1 MAQTGEA
8 IGRVDGVV
16 LFVPFGL
23 PGDHAEVMITE
34 RKRTFARGR
43 LVRLLQASAQRV
55 APLCPHFT
63 SCGGCEWQHIPYD
76 QQLRLKENNVR
87 TQLTRIGKLTDPTVL
102 ACLPSPTPYGYR
114 NHARLQRTATGAVGY
129 RAARSHEIVPITT
142 CPILEPQLAAALQQL
157 TLADQPQDQAE
168 IELRVPTPLLIGDY
182 TYTIAP
188 DAFFQVNT
196 AVAVQLVATVLQ
208 ALALQGQEQ
217 VLELYCGMGLFTAA
231 IAGAGA
237 HVLGIEAST
246 AAIADARINAERAG
260 VADRV
265 DLMATPVE
273 HALRLPTVTQRQWD
287 ALLLDPPR
295 AGVSSPAMTAL
306 RDLVPS
312 KIVYV
317 SCDAATLA
325 RDAQLLCANGYY
337 LCYAQPLDMFPQTHH
352 VETVALFARV

>member
-1 MAQTGEA
+1 MAT
-8 IGRVDGVV
+8 
-16 LFVPFGL
+16 
-23 PGDHAEVMITE
+23 
-34 RKRTFARGR
+34 
-43 LVRLLQASAQRV
+43 
-55 APLCPHFT
+55 
-63 SCGGCEWQHIPYD
+63 
-76 QQLRLKENNVR
+76 
-87 TQLTRIGKLTDPTVL
+87 
-102 ACLPSPTPYGYR
+102 
-114 NHARLQRTATGAVGY
+114 
-129 RAARSHEIVPITT
+129 
-142 CPILEPQLAAALQQL
+142 IL
-157 TLADQPQDQAE
+157 
-168 IELRVPTPLLIGDY
+168 
-182 TYTIAP
+182 YTIAP

-208 ALALQGQEQ
+208 ALALRGRTGVWNCTVGWASLQRP
-217 VLELYCGMGLFTAA
+217 LPAPY
-231 IAGAGA
+231 
-237 HVLGIEAST
+237 VLGIEANT